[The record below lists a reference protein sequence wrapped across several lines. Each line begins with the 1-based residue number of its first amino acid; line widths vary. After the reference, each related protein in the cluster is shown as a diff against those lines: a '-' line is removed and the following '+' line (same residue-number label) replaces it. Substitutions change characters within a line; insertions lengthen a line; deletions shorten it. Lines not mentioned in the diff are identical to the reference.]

1 MLARMATT
9 ETPETKPN
17 LQPTA
22 HPHQLLTS
30 GQRPR
35 LFGCRRDLI
44 RVTSGICT
52 MPTIRNWQPTKLTA
66 PRQRLIHTNPHFAA
80 CAISTA
86 QDYHPNAWSNSS
98 SGIGSASIP
107 ASCTTQSCPASAARY
122 AAWSNSS
129 SDELIN
135 DNTAQR
141 RVESVNKERQQ
152 NLGARGQGANSFKVG
167 IPVPDGV

>member
-1 MLARMATT
+1 
-9 ETPETKPN
+9 
-17 LQPTA
+17 
-22 HPHQLLTS
+22 
-30 GQRPR
+30 
-35 LFGCRRDLI
+35 
-44 RVTSGICT
+44 

-86 QDYHPNAWSNSS
+86 QDYHPNVWSNSS

-107 ASCTTQSCPASAARY
+107 ASCNTQSCPASAARY

-141 RVESVNKERQQ
+141 MVQSVNKKRQQ
-152 NLGARGQGANSFKVG
+152 NLGARGKGADSFKVG
-167 IPVPDGV
+167 IRVADSV